1 MHEGEWLNDEVQA
14 HLPPC
19 ALRLPRLLTRG
30 CQVIN
35 FYLGLLQERELRLNP
50 KQPRVHFHNTFF
62 YNKLFA
68 DSREY
73 NYKSVARCATRH
85 AQRGALC

>member
-1 MHEGEWLNDEVQA
+1 MAQRRGA
-14 HLPPC
+14 TCRLPP
-19 ALRLPRLLTRG
+19 AHRFTNPSLV
-30 CQVIN
+30 QVIN
-35 FYLGLLQERELRLNP
+35 FYLGLLQDRELRLNP

-73 NYKSVARCATRH
+73 NYKAVGR
-85 AQRGALC
+85 

>member
-1 MHEGEWLNDEVQA
+1 MQEGEWLNDEVRA
-14 HLPPC
+14 DLSPC
-19 ALRLPRLLTRG
+19 TLLLSRLLRRVR
-30 CQVIN
+30 QVIN

-73 NYKSVARCATRH
+73 NYKAVARCASRN
-85 AQRGALC
+85 AGRRALC

>member
-1 MHEGEWLNDEVQA
+1 M
-14 HLPPC
+14 
-19 ALRLPRLLTRG
+19 
-30 CQVIN
+30 
-35 FYLGLLQERELRLNP
+35 RLNP

-73 NYKSVARCATRH
+73 NYKSVSRCVPHDT
-85 AQRGALC
+85 RGAA